1 MEHTIE
7 GRLIDVKKALPK
19 GGNQPVPVSATSMD
33 DARKLFVGGLSLD
46 LTEQEFGEYFMQY
59 GNVID
64 AVIMVD
70 RVTGVSR
77 GFGFITFDNDETVQ
91 NLLALQK
98 TSEHLAI
105 NGKVIEMKHA
115 QPKELSRCFQTGDV
129 RGRGGRDT
137 DTHRDRD
144 TGRDSGRDYHTDRDR
159 EGGGR
164 RGRGEDRGDRRPPRG
179 RSFDNTRDGGSGRPV
194 RGRSDPDGY
203 YGQQQYIPQQ
213 PDFIGNAAYDFVDD
227 RYRWLCVSSSV
238 FVFASRLLSLFRC
251 LLASL
256 CFVAF

>member
-1 MEHTIE
+1 VTFFLLYFPVFFWDSFIAIDTVLSMEHTIE

-144 TGRDSGRDYHTDRDR
+144 TGRDSGRGYHTDRDR
-159 EGGGR
+159 DGGGR
-164 RGRGEDRGDRRPPRG
+164 RGRGEDRGDRGDRGDRRPPRG

-194 RGRSDPDGY
+194 RGRGDPDGY

-227 RYRWLCVSSSV
+227 R
-238 FVFASRLLSLFRC
+238 
-251 LLASL
+251 
-256 CFVAF
+256 

>member
-19 GGNQPVPVSATSMD
+19 GGNQPIPIPTSQD

-77 GFGFITFDNDETVQ
+77 GFGFITFDNEETVS
-91 NLLALQK
+91 NLLTLQK
-98 TSEHLAI
+98 TAEHLAI

-115 QPKELSRCFQTGDV
+115 QPKEFSRCFQTGSDV
-129 RGRGGRDT
+129 RRSSRDPDGGTRDPRDHRTGGRDSGSGRRGRSEDRGGGSDRRPARGRSPPDYSRGGGRSMSTRGRGG
-137 DTHRDRD
+137 
-144 TGRDSGRDYHTDRDR
+144 
-159 EGGGR
+159 
-164 RGRGEDRGDRRPPRG
+164 
-179 RSFDNTRDGGSGRPV
+179 
-194 RGRSDPDGY
+194 DPDDY
-203 YGQQQYIPQQ
+203 YPQQQQQQFMPEQ

-227 RYRWLCVSSSV
+227 G
-238 FVFASRLLSLFRC
+238 
-251 LLASL
+251 
-256 CFVAF
+256 